1 MSELETGPK
10 DRTLVVQCHHG
21 VRSLRAAEELVAAGF
36 RDVYNLVGG
45 IEAWSRDVDPE
56 VPRY

>member
-1 MSELETGPK
+1 
-10 DRTLVVQCHHG
+10 VVQCHHG
-21 VRSLRAAEELVAAGF
+21 VRSQRAAEELVAAGF
-36 RDVYNLVGG
+36 RDVHNLVGG